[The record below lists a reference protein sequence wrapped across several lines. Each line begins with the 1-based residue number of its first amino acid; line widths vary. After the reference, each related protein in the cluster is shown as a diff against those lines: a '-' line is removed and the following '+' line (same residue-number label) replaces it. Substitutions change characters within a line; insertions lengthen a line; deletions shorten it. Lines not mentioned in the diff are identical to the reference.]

1 MIIPSPSSAPEC
13 PLFLLA
19 PTTALREW
27 AGLLWPGVE
36 KLLLLRGP
44 LGSLEKAG
52 RGGGGKME
60 TCHRQMHFSDKAAA

>member
-44 LGSLEKAG
+44 FGLPGEG
-52 RGGGGKME
+52 RERRRWEDGDVPQ
-60 TCHRQMHFSDKAAA
+60 TDAL